1 VSVLSRI
8 LAGAGRE
15 GRSGL
20 ENPTSAFLDAI
31 GGAPTYS
38 GKSVT
43 VESSLQLVPVFA
55 AVSRIAGSI
64 GSLPLVVYRRLEQ
77 GRERATNHRTWRLL
91 HDQPNSNMAA
101 DEVWELVAT
110 HLLLWGNAYLAKL
123 RDGNGNVSELIPLR
137 PNRVE
142 PIADGGVRYF
152 ILDGKKEER
161 HTDADVLHIRGL
173 GTDGLVGLSPIT
185 QARQML
191 GSGMALEEF
200 TSRFWANSA
209 NPGGVL
215 KHPRNLSKE
224 AQERLKASW
233 RRQTGG
239 VANAGEIAI
248 LEEDMSWEQV
258 GMPARDAQ
266 FIETAQF
273 SLSQIEMLFGLPPG
287 TLGGTTGDSMT
298 YSNTE
303 SKGIDFVRWTLRRW
317 LVRIEGALLRD
328 VSLFV
333 QGDRFYPEFLV
344 EGLLRADTKT
354 RYEAYKTALN
364 GERWLSVN
372 EVRERENLNPIQQEP
387 DAAPDEQGEGTS
399 DGNGNGD

>member
-1 VSVLSRI
+1 MSVLSRI
-8 LAGAGRE
+8 LGVEERGTE
-15 GRSGL
+15 TPS
-20 ENPTSAFLDAI
+20 SAFLDLV
-31 GGAPTYS
+31 GGSPTYS

-43 VESSLQLVPVFA
+43 VESSMQLVPVFG

-91 HDQPNSNMAA
+91 HDQPNADMAA

-110 HLLLWGNAYLAKL
+110 HLLLWGNAYLAKIRNEL
-123 RDGNGNVSELIPLR
+123 GVVTELIPLR
-137 PNRVE
+137 PNRVK
-142 PIADGGVRYF
+142 PLQKDGVRYF
-152 ILDGKKEER
+152 TLDGNEKRYTEE
-161 HTDADVLHIRGL
+161 DILHIRGL

-209 NPGGVL
+209 NPGGIL
-215 KHPRNLSKE
+215 KHPKNLSDD

-233 RRQTGG
+233 KRQTSG
-239 VANAGEIAI
+239 VANAGEVAI
-248 LEEDMSWEQV
+248 LEEGMSWDQV

-266 FIETAQF
+266 FIETARF
-273 SLSQIEMLFGLPPG
+273 SLGQVEMLFGLPPG
-287 TLGGTTGDSMT
+287 TLGAPTGDSMT
-298 YSNTE
+298 YSNIE

-317 LVRIEGALLRD
+317 LVRIESALFRD
-328 VSLFV
+328 PSLFV

-344 EGLLRADTKT
+344 EGLMRADTKT

-364 GERWLSVN
+364 GERWLDVD
-372 EVRERENLNPIQQEP
+372 EVRERENLNPIQEP
-387 DAAPDEQGEGTS
+387 EPGPGDEG
-399 DGNGNGD
+399 GDQ